1 MFGSLEA
8 DGSKPEGL
16 DKCHGHM
23 GETRL
28 GKTYHYHASTE
39 FPNLPTCLSGVVAE
53 NNFSTTSS
61 TGIGSQGN
69 ARRGPGQGMPPGFE
83 EAAQILG
90 VSTEDLM
97 NALKGNG
104 QRPNIAAAAEKL
116 GVTEKALRSALPQP
130 PQHAR

>member
-1 MFGSLEA
+1 MSQRPVG
-8 DGSKPEGL
+8 
-16 DKCHGHM
+16 
-23 GETRL
+23 RL
-28 GKTYHYHASTE
+28 IL
-39 FPNLPTCLSGVVAE
+39 LPILSMATIPMLVSAHVDPTKFTPSAFVE

-69 ARRGPGQGMPPGFE
+69 TRRGPGQGMPHGFE